1 MKLKVKNGEWYK
13 WVIIS
18 AGLFVGISVSQ
29 AALIASYDL
38 NGSSFAATTSDP
50 DVSVSSIGTAGDW
63 VISGSGGNL
72 VITQNGA
79 DTIPTSTPDLA
90 EYISFS
96 VNPLSE
102 TVNFS
107 SIGFDF
113 GGENNMVATAYTL
126 TVQLRSSV
134 DGYAAVLGSDSRVI
148 PANTTVASLTSTSF
162 DLSGVPSLQSR
173 TNTTQFRFYVYDNS
187 TVTTKVLRARVDNIT
202 VNGSVIP
209 EPVTIGMLGLGS
221 LIVLTLRRM
230 RS

>member
-1 MKLKVKNGEWYK
+1 MSTKQGKWIVSAGVYLIFVFSVPAVSLVMYNLNGGSYAVTTNHPE
-13 WVIIS
+13 IS
-18 AGLFVGISVSQ
+18 ASSV
-29 AALIASYDL
+29 
-38 NGSSFAATTSDP
+38 
-50 DVSVSSIGTAGDW
+50 GTAGDW
-63 VISGSGGNL
+63 AISGSGGNL

-113 GGENNMVATAYTL
+113 GGENNMAATAYTL

-187 TVTTKVLRARVDNIT
+187 TVTTKVLRARVDNISAA
-202 VNGSVIP
+202 GSM
-209 EPVTIGMLGLGS
+209 GAAKKLGLFIISAIHGYES
-221 LIVLTLRRM
+221 AWPET
-230 RS
+230 